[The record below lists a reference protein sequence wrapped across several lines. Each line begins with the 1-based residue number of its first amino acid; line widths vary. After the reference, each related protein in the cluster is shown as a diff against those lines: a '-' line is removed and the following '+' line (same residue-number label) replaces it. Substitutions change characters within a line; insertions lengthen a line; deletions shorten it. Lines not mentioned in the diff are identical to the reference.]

1 MEYRVIDADSHVNSP
16 RDLYASR
23 VPKRFRERAPRIVSL
38 DEWDAWVVDGAPPT
52 PLTVLSA
59 AAGKTPEQLAERKLI
74 RFEEMR
80 PGCHDPKARL
90 ADLDQDGID
99 AQVLFGDGAAGA
111 RDPELGT
118 VLIRAYNDWLAEF
131 CAVAPERYIGLA
143 VMPTHDPTEALKEA
157 ERTADMPG
165 LRGLFLGVEGANYP
179 ITDTSYDRF
188 WAAAAEQGRPVALH
202 IGASRQTDKSRSY
215 GANAAPGTLEA
226 WVSTAPMS
234 IAESIAMLIFGGT
247 LERHPELRIVIAEGS
262 IGWLAYFL
270 ERMDNVMAKQG
281 RWAGSTLPERPSH
294 YFHRQILATFEEDL
308 AGMRTYDLVGSK
320 NIMWS
325 SDYPHSDTTW
335 PHSRRAIEEHFGSV
349 PDADRRAM
357 TCENAGRLYGLL

>member
-1 MEYRVIDADSHVNSP
+1 MEYRIIDADAHVNSP

-23 VPKRFRERAPRIVSL
+23 VPQRFRERAPRIVSL
-38 DEWDAWVVDGAPPT
+38 DDWDAWQVDGGPPT
-52 PLTVLSA
+52 PLTVLGS

-90 ADLDQDGID
+90 ADLDLDGID
-99 AQVLFGDGAAGA
+99 AQVLYGDGAAGA
-111 RDPELGT
+111 RDPELSI
-118 VLIRAYNDWLAEF
+118 VLVRAYNDWLAEF
-131 CAVAPERYIGLA
+131 CAVAPERYVGLA
-143 VMPTHDPTEALKEA
+143 VVPTHDPTEAVKEA
-157 ERTADMPG
+157 ERTADVPG
-165 LRGLFLGVEGANYP
+165 LRGLFLGVEGANFP
-179 ITDTSYDRF
+179 ITDVSYDRF
-188 WAAAAEQGRPVALH
+188 WATAAEQGRPVALH

-215 GANAAPGTLEA
+215 SASTAPGTLET

-262 IGWLAYFL
+262 IGWLAYFI
-270 ERMDNVMAKQG
+270 ERMDNVMEKQG
-281 RWAGSTLPERPSH
+281 RWAGSTLSERPSH

-308 AGMRTYDLVGSK
+308 AGMRTYDLVGSG

-335 PHSRRAIEEHFGSV
+335 PHSQRAIEEHFGSL

>member
-1 MEYRVIDADSHVNSP
+1 MEYRIIDADAHVNSP

-23 VPKRFRERAPRIVSL
+23 VPQRFRERAPRIVSL
-38 DEWDAWVVDGAPPT
+38 DDWDAWQVDGGPPT
-52 PLTVLSA
+52 PLTVLGS

-90 ADLDQDGID
+90 ADLDLDGID
-99 AQVLFGDGAAGA
+99 AQVLYGDGAAGA
-111 RDPELGT
+111 RDPELSI
-118 VLIRAYNDWLAEF
+118 VLVRAYNDWLAEF
-131 CAVAPERYIGLA
+131 CAVAPERYVGLA
-143 VMPTHDPTEALKEA
+143 VVPTHDPTEAVKEA
-157 ERTADMPG
+157 ERTADVPG
-165 LRGLFLGVEGANYP
+165 LRGLFLGVEGANFP
-179 ITDTSYDRF
+179 ITDVSYDRF
-188 WAAAAEQGRPVALH
+188 WATAAEQGRPVALH

-215 GANAAPGTLEA
+215 SASTAPGTLET

-262 IGWLAYFL
+262 IGWLAYFI
-270 ERMDNVMAKQG
+270 ERMDNVMEKQG

-308 AGMRTYDLVGSK
+308 AGMRTYDLVGSG

-335 PHSRRAIEEHFGSV
+335 PHSQRAIEAHFGSL